1 MSHSNRFS
9 CWNVLENSLHA
20 RFPPVYLQDI
30 YVSTGEPY
38 FPAAFLAMSLWGDN
52 HNVLIL
58 IYNYWHSQ
66 IPVFPNTWQQQKR
79 FSLPQKVTDKQN
91 PGKCIYLRNKRKYW
105 VMHNV
110 IFITPTNN
118 NKLFAAGTTLY
129 FLFYLYFLLSV
140 CDVTA
145 PHNMA
150 AAMHHL
156 GAVFGISVN
165 DSDAVQKSVWKV

>member
-1 MSHSNRFS
+1 
-9 CWNVLENSLHA
+9 
-20 RFPPVYLQDI
+20 
-30 YVSTGEPY
+30 
-38 FPAAFLAMSLWGDN
+38 
-52 HNVLIL
+52 
-58 IYNYWHSQ
+58 
-66 IPVFPNTWQQQKR
+66 
-79 FSLPQKVTDKQN
+79 
-91 PGKCIYLRNKRKYW
+91 
-105 VMHNV
+105 MHNV

-150 AAMHHL
+150 AAMYHL

-165 DSDAVQKSVWKV
+165 DSDAVQKSV